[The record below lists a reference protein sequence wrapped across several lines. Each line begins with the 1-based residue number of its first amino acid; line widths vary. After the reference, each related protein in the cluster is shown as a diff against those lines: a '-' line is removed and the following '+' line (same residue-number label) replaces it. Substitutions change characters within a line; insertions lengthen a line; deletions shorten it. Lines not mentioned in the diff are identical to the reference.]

1 MPPSL
6 EKANIILEFDVMEN
20 NPQCHTQIIIK
31 HMSTTAP
38 SSPKTSMNIC
48 KTGCPTVLVTVPSKS
63 WMLKRKESSTK
74 SPNRDE
80 KPTDEMTPIGALQ
93 LAFLVS
99 SDKCAEASNPVNV
112 YCDIKAPQQAKYA
125 GEALTLHPG
134 SGATPVPS

>member
-1 MPPSL
+1 
-6 EKANIILEFDVMEN
+6 MEN
-20 NPQCHTQIIIK
+20 SPQCHTQIIIR

-38 SSPKTSMNIC
+38 SSPKISIKIC
-48 KTGCPTVLVTVPSKS
+48 STGWPTGGVTVLVKS
-63 WMLKRKESSTK
+63 WMLKRKESRTK
-74 SPNRDE
+74 SPKREE
-80 KPTDEMTPIGALQ
+80 KPTDEITPIGALQ

-112 YCDIKAPQQAKYA
+112 YCDIKAPQHAKYA